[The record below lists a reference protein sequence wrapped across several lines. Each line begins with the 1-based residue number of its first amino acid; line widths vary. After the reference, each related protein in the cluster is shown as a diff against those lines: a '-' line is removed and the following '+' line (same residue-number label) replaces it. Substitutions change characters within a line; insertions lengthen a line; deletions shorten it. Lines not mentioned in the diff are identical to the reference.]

1 MSRIL
6 RHVGANDLKRTRQR
20 LVDEQRILSEKNR
33 REQIREQKEKEEIAK
48 LSAPFKSS
56 WKADL
61 FPEEVEVKETIE
73 VVKEKKVKISE
84 KWKYD
89 WRKSFDEKPE
99 KELVEK
105 VFEPITFIKN
115 KKISDSIF
123 DTFSNVSNWREELID
138 EGMSSKDFPDL
149 YGYGISIFDVPIT
162 STIQNPVQS
171 TLAQDIVNASAETTD
186 YAFGPQ
192 FPGSYVNQVGG
203 VESLSKVDAQAA
215 LGDLEDEPRNTLK
228 RAYYSDGDN
237 TWDGS
242 YQGPSLPTDPWNN
255 NPTEITGTE
264 GQDYQQ
270 VLDVRVNHG
279 ENRIATHSIRLEAGQ
294 EYDFRILKYA
304 NGRVLPAGVTY
315 SPGSQAYFQ
324 GGTEV
329 SISSDSVLSLQD
341 ENGALV
347 AFNDDEFAT
356 FYNQTIGPAEYGYAI
371 QPQPSF
377 FPDDGTLDLVPQYT
391 GGDVEEFVPGI
402 DIWSQSNT
410 VQWDAFEDGG
420 SNTQANFTFDSRIT
434 YTPTTT
440 GTYYLALRDY
450 RDRGSDI
457 QYVRLR
463 VSGRVPAAAQAAV
476 ADPRSQAQRTTDA
489 ADLGAPVAAFDP
501 NRKDRKRDGNPDSL
515 QLDPEIEKIDTS
527 ITDPQERNLIDKAK
541 DAVLDFAADIIGAR
555 SAKNALDSYNKFLA
569 NPKGPGSTPDKPL
582 DITNNFTKKDIGIL
596 RSAVAND
603 AYSKDKIRQAIE
615 SSGKS
620 QHIQDLRWEVAIGAV
635 ETAIR
640 DASSKS
646 EGLNNSIH
654 GGGTL
659 DREAFIRS
667 GGKEITFIKPYGF
680 RPGGSVAQFE
690 KSPFGRLMNATG
702 LPADTIG
709 AGGNPAVVVGGVI
722 ASQLM
727 LNNAKRHGGIYKA
740 PTAYMKV
747 NISSGTMKESTN
759 FDYEGK
765 PSPNGFPDTPPPQM
779 INGYHPDYGKKGDM
793 YNRLD
798 PHSAASMPK
807 TGDGEIDAKVAKVKS
822 ALAKLKRNR

>member
-1 MSRIL
+1 MNRIL
-6 RHVGANDLKRTRQR
+6 RHVGAKDFRKTHQR
-20 LVDEQRILSEKNR
+20 KLDEQRALYLER
-33 REQIREQKEKEEIAK
+33 REREIQEQKEKRILEK
-48 LSAPFKSS
+48 LSAPYKSD
-56 WKADL
+56 WKSEIFL
-61 FPEEVEVKETIE
+61 EEIKVNQENSLEDKLSETI
-73 VVKEKKVKISE
+73 I
-84 KWKYD
+84 
-89 WRKSFDEKPE
+89 P
-99 KELVEK
+99 
-105 VFEPITFIKN
+105 FIKN
-115 KKISDSIF
+115 KKYKDTIFNNFSD
-123 DTFSNVSNWREELID
+123 FSDWRKELLD
-138 EGMSSKDFPDL
+138 EGMTTKDFPHL
-149 YGYGISIFDVPIT
+149 YGYGISIFNVPIT

-203 VESLSKVDAQAA
+203 VESLSKVD
-215 LGDLEDEPRNTLK
+215 
-228 RAYYSDGDN
+228 
-237 TWDGS
+237 
-242 YQGPSLPTDPWNN
+242 
-255 NPTEITGTE
+255 
-264 GQDYQQ
+264 
-270 VLDVRVNHG
+270 V
-279 ENRIATHSIRLEAGQ
+279 
-294 EYDFRILKYA
+294 
-304 NGRVLPAGVTY
+304 
-315 SPGSQAYFQ
+315 
-324 GGTEV
+324 
-329 SISSDSVLSLQD
+329 
-341 ENGALV
+341 V
-347 AFNDDEFAT
+347 A
-356 FYNQTIGPAEYGYAI
+356 
-371 QPQPSF
+371 SH
-377 FPDDGTLDLVPQYT
+377 DGTLPEVPEGQNPAPELPDNAIPIDTSIQGSYAVDGETRHRIYKYKNGVLQNTLNNEYLFYSNPWQIDRGLILPRNERGWALQVYGRNT
-391 GGDVEEFVPGI
+391 GASFLSTINIAVWQEDFVNGDVYTFRIEPVNAEGNPHLITLHASTG
-402 DIWSQSNT
+402 STGRPKNSS
-410 VQWDAFEDGG
+410 FEK
-420 SNTQANFTFDSRIT
+420 
-434 YTPTTT
+434 
-440 GTYYLALRDY
+440 
-450 RDRGSDI
+450 
-457 QYVRLR
+457 
-463 VSGRVPAAAQAAV
+463 
-476 ADPRSQAQRTTDA
+476 TTDA

-501 NRKDRKRDGNPDSL
+501 NRKDRKRGGNPDSL
-515 QLDPEIEKIDTS
+515 QLDPEIEKIDAS

-569 NPKGPGSTPDKPL
+569 NPKGPGSSPDKPL

-596 RSAVAND
+596 RSAVTND

-727 LNNAKRHGGIYKA
+727 LNNAKKHGGIYKA

-765 PSPNGFPDTPPPQM
+765 PSPNGFPDTPPPQGNLLTKKTM
-779 INGYHPDYGKKGDM
+779 KSFKQFKKELYPGQPSPNGFPDTPPAQMSPNGYHSEYGKQGKM
-793 YNRLD
+793 YNRMDRATAMAMPLTKD
-798 PHSAASMPK
+798 P
-807 TGDGEIDAKVAKVKS
+807 EIDAKIIA
-822 ALAKLKRNR
+822 ARNQPK

>member
-1 MSRIL
+1 MNRIL
-6 RHVGANDLKRTRQR
+6 RHVGAKDFRKTHQR
-20 LVDEQRILSEKNR
+20 KLDEQRALYLER
-33 REQIREQKEKEEIAK
+33 REREIQEQKEKRILEK
-48 LSAPFKSS
+48 LSAPYKSD
-56 WKADL
+56 WKSEIFL
-61 FPEEVEVKETIE
+61 EEIKVNQENSLEDKLSETI
-73 VVKEKKVKISE
+73 I
-84 KWKYD
+84 
-89 WRKSFDEKPE
+89 P
-99 KELVEK
+99 
-105 VFEPITFIKN
+105 FIKN
-115 KKISDSIF
+115 KKYKDTIFNNFSD
-123 DTFSNVSNWREELID
+123 FSDWRKELLD
-138 EGMSSKDFPDL
+138 EGMTTKDF
-149 YGYGISIFDVPIT
+149 YGYGISTIDIPIVT
-162 STIQNPVQS
+162 SILNPVQS

-203 VESLSKVDAQAA
+203 VESLSKVD
-215 LGDLEDEPRNTLK
+215 
-228 RAYYSDGDN
+228 
-237 TWDGS
+237 
-242 YQGPSLPTDPWNN
+242 
-255 NPTEITGTE
+255 
-264 GQDYQQ
+264 
-270 VLDVRVNHG
+270 V
-279 ENRIATHSIRLEAGQ
+279 
-294 EYDFRILKYA
+294 
-304 NGRVLPAGVTY
+304 
-315 SPGSQAYFQ
+315 
-324 GGTEV
+324 
-329 SISSDSVLSLQD
+329 
-341 ENGALV
+341 V
-347 AFNDDEFAT
+347 A
-356 FYNQTIGPAEYGYAI
+356 
-371 QPQPSF
+371 SH
-377 FPDDGTLDLVPQYT
+377 DGTLPEVPEGQNPAPELPDNAIPIDTSIQGSYAVDGETRHRIYKYKNGVLQNTLNNEYLFYSNPWQIDRGLILPRNERGWALQVYGRNT
-391 GGDVEEFVPGI
+391 GASFLSTINIAVWQEDFVNGDVYTFRIEPVNAEGNPHLITLHASTG
-402 DIWSQSNT
+402 STGRPKNSS
-410 VQWDAFEDGG
+410 FEK
-420 SNTQANFTFDSRIT
+420 
-434 YTPTTT
+434 
-440 GTYYLALRDY
+440 
-450 RDRGSDI
+450 
-457 QYVRLR
+457 
-463 VSGRVPAAAQAAV
+463 
-476 ADPRSQAQRTTDA
+476 TTDA

-501 NRKDRKRDGNPDSL
+501 NRKDRKRGGNPDSL
-515 QLDPEIEKIDTS
+515 QLDPEIEKIDAS

-569 NPKGPGSTPDKPL
+569 NPKGPGSSPDKPL

-596 RSAVAND
+596 RSAVTND

-727 LNNAKRHGGIYKA
+727 LNNAKKHGGIYKA

-765 PSPNGFPDTPPPQM
+765 PSPNGFPDTPPPQGNLLTEKTM
-779 INGYHPDYGKKGDM
+779 KSFKQFKKELYPGQPSPNGFPDTPPAKLAPNGYHPEYGKQGKM
-793 YNRLD
+793 YNRMDRATAMAMPLTKD
-798 PHSAASMPK
+798 P
-807 TGDGEIDAKVAKVKS
+807 EIDAKIIA
-822 ALAKLKRNR
+822 ARNQPK

>member
-1 MSRIL
+1 MNRIL
-6 RHVGANDLKRTRQR
+6 RHVGAKDFRKTHQR
-20 LVDEQRILSEKNR
+20 KLDEQRALYLER
-33 REQIREQKEKEEIAK
+33 REREIQEQKEKRILEK
-48 LSAPFKSS
+48 LSAPYKSD
-56 WKADL
+56 WKSEIFL
-61 FPEEVEVKETIE
+61 EEIKVNQENSLEDKLSETI
-73 VVKEKKVKISE
+73 I
-84 KWKYD
+84 
-89 WRKSFDEKPE
+89 P
-99 KELVEK
+99 
-105 VFEPITFIKN
+105 FIKN
-115 KKISDSIF
+115 KKYKDTIFNNFSD
-123 DTFSNVSNWREELID
+123 FSDWRKELLD
-138 EGMSSKDFPDL
+138 EGMTTKDFPHL
-149 YGYGISIFDVPIT
+149 YGYGISIFNVPIT

-203 VESLSKVDAQAA
+203 VESLSKVD
-215 LGDLEDEPRNTLK
+215 
-228 RAYYSDGDN
+228 
-237 TWDGS
+237 
-242 YQGPSLPTDPWNN
+242 
-255 NPTEITGTE
+255 
-264 GQDYQQ
+264 
-270 VLDVRVNHG
+270 V
-279 ENRIATHSIRLEAGQ
+279 
-294 EYDFRILKYA
+294 
-304 NGRVLPAGVTY
+304 
-315 SPGSQAYFQ
+315 
-324 GGTEV
+324 
-329 SISSDSVLSLQD
+329 
-341 ENGALV
+341 V
-347 AFNDDEFAT
+347 A
-356 FYNQTIGPAEYGYAI
+356 
-371 QPQPSF
+371 SH
-377 FPDDGTLDLVPQYT
+377 DGTLPEVPEGQNPAPELPDNAIPIDTSIQGSYAVDGETRHRIYKYKNGVLQNTLNNEYLFYSNPWQIDRGLILPRNERGWALQVYGRNT
-391 GGDVEEFVPGI
+391 GASFLSTINIAVWQEDFVNGDVYTFRIEPVNAEGNPHLITLHASTG
-402 DIWSQSNT
+402 STGRPKNSS
-410 VQWDAFEDGG
+410 FEK
-420 SNTQANFTFDSRIT
+420 
-434 YTPTTT
+434 
-440 GTYYLALRDY
+440 
-450 RDRGSDI
+450 
-457 QYVRLR
+457 
-463 VSGRVPAAAQAAV
+463 
-476 ADPRSQAQRTTDA
+476 TTDA

-501 NRKDRKRDGNPDSL
+501 NRKDRKRGGNPDSL
-515 QLDPEIEKIDTS
+515 QLDPEIEKIDAS

-569 NPKGPGSTPDKPL
+569 NPKGPGSSPDKPL

-596 RSAVAND
+596 RSAVTND

-727 LNNAKRHGGIYKA
+727 LNNAKKHGGIYKA

-765 PSPNGFPDTPPPQM
+765 PSPNGFPDTPPPQGNLLTEKTM
-779 INGYHPDYGKKGDM
+779 KSFKQFKKELYPGQPSPNGFPDTPPAKLAPNGYHPEYGKKADR
-793 YNRLD
+793 YRKLD
-798 PHSAASMPK
+798 PVSAVMMRKVGTDDPQTNKQVSDAAKKPK
-807 TGDGEIDAKVAKVKS
+807 
-822 ALAKLKRNR
+822 

>member
-6 RHVGANDLKRTRQR
+6 RHISAKDLKRTYQKK
-20 LVDEQRILSEKNR
+20 LSEQKKLAAKKLE
-33 REQIREQKEKEEIAK
+33 EQQQEEKIRKEIEE
-48 LSAPFKSS
+48 LSISFKS
-56 WKADL
+56 
-61 FPEEVEVKETIE
+61 
-73 VVKEKKVKISE
+73 
-84 KWKYD
+84 D
-89 WRKSFDEKPE
+89 WRSEINQVSVSETVFSISDLIDEPE
-99 KELVEK
+99 ILKTKELC
-105 VFEPITFIKN
+105 
-115 KKISDSIF
+115 SWY
-123 DTFSNVSNWREELID
+123 SNWRNELLD
-138 EGMSSKDFPDL
+138 EGMSTKDFFN
-149 YGYGISIFDVPIT
+149 YGISTINIPIIT
-162 STIQNPVQS
+162 SISNPVQS
-171 TLAQDIVNASAETTD
+171 TLAQDIVNASADATD
-186 YAFGPQ
+186 YEFGPQ
-192 FPGSYVNQVGG
+192 FPGSYVNQIGG

-228 RAYYSDGDN
+228 RAYYSDGDAD
-237 TWDGS
+237 WDGT
-242 YQGPSLPTDPWNN
+242 YQGPDLPSDPWNN

-420 SNTQANFTFDSRIT
+420 SNTQSNFTFDSRIT

-463 VSGRVPAAAQAAV
+463 VSGRVPAAAQAV
-476 ADPRSQAQRTTDA
+476 VDRRSQAQKTTDA

-515 QLDPEIEKIDTS
+515 QLDPEIEKINAS
-527 ITDPQERNLIDKAK
+527 ISDPKERNLIDKAK
-541 DAVLDFAADIIGAR
+541 DAVLDFAADIIGAT

-569 NPKGPGSTPDKPL
+569 NPKGPGSSPDKPL
-582 DITNNFTKKDIGIL
+582 DITNNFTKKDISIL
-596 RSAVAND
+596 RNAVMND
-603 AYSKDKIRQAIE
+603 SYTKEKIKQAVDSSSKT
-615 SSGKS
+615 
-620 QHIQDLRWEVAIGAV
+620 QHIQNLRWEVAIGAV

-727 LNNAKRHGGIYKA
+727 LDNAKKHGGIYKS

-747 NISSGTMKESTN
+747 RINSNSVKESTD
-759 FDYEGK
+759 FDYPGK
-765 PSPNGFPDTPPPQM
+765 PSPNGFPDNPPPKM
-779 INGYHPDYGKKGDM
+779 INGYHPEYGKRVSM

-798 PHSAASMPK
+798 PISAKSMPK
-807 TGDGEIDAKVAKVKS
+807 TGDKEIDAKVKNSLFK
-822 ALAKLKRNR
+822 KIIKKTKRSK

>member
-1 MSRIL
+1 MNRIL
-6 RHVGANDLKRTRQR
+6 RHVGAKDFRKTHQR
-20 LVDEQRILSEKNR
+20 KLDEQRALYLER
-33 REQIREQKEKEEIAK
+33 REREIQEQKEKRILEK
-48 LSAPFKSS
+48 LSAPYKSD
-56 WKADL
+56 WKSEIFL
-61 FPEEVEVKETIE
+61 EEIKVNQENSLEDKLSETI
-73 VVKEKKVKISE
+73 I
-84 KWKYD
+84 
-89 WRKSFDEKPE
+89 P
-99 KELVEK
+99 
-105 VFEPITFIKN
+105 FIKN
-115 KKISDSIF
+115 KKYKDTIFNNFSD
-123 DTFSNVSNWREELID
+123 FSDWRKELLD
-138 EGMSSKDFPDL
+138 EGMTTKDF
-149 YGYGISIFDVPIT
+149 YGYGISTIDIPIVT
-162 STIQNPVQS
+162 SILNPVQS

-203 VESLSKVDAQAA
+203 VESLSKVD
-215 LGDLEDEPRNTLK
+215 
-228 RAYYSDGDN
+228 
-237 TWDGS
+237 
-242 YQGPSLPTDPWNN
+242 
-255 NPTEITGTE
+255 
-264 GQDYQQ
+264 
-270 VLDVRVNHG
+270 V
-279 ENRIATHSIRLEAGQ
+279 
-294 EYDFRILKYA
+294 
-304 NGRVLPAGVTY
+304 
-315 SPGSQAYFQ
+315 
-324 GGTEV
+324 
-329 SISSDSVLSLQD
+329 
-341 ENGALV
+341 V
-347 AFNDDEFAT
+347 A
-356 FYNQTIGPAEYGYAI
+356 
-371 QPQPSF
+371 SH
-377 FPDDGTLDLVPQYT
+377 DGTLPEVPEGQNPAPELPDNAIPIDTSIQGSYAVDGETRHRIYKYKNGVLQNTLNNEYLFYSNPWQIDRGLILPRNERGWALQVYGRNT
-391 GGDVEEFVPGI
+391 GASFLSTINIAVWQEDFVNGDVYTFRIEPVNAEGNPHLITLHASTG
-402 DIWSQSNT
+402 STGRPKNSS
-410 VQWDAFEDGG
+410 FEK
-420 SNTQANFTFDSRIT
+420 
-434 YTPTTT
+434 
-440 GTYYLALRDY
+440 
-450 RDRGSDI
+450 
-457 QYVRLR
+457 
-463 VSGRVPAAAQAAV
+463 
-476 ADPRSQAQRTTDA
+476 TTDA

-501 NRKDRKRDGNPDSL
+501 NRKDRKRGGNPDSL
-515 QLDPEIEKIDTS
+515 QLDPEIEKIDAS

-569 NPKGPGSTPDKPL
+569 NPKGPGSSPDKPL

-596 RSAVAND
+596 RSAVTND

-727 LNNAKRHGGIYKA
+727 LNNAKKHGGIYKA

-765 PSPNGFPDTPPPQM
+765 PSPNGFPDTPPPQGNLLTKKTM
-779 INGYHPDYGKKGDM
+779 KSFKQFKKELYPGQPSPNGFPDTPPAQMSPNGYHSEYGKQGKM
-793 YNRLD
+793 YNRMDRATAMAMPLTKD
-798 PHSAASMPK
+798 P
-807 TGDGEIDAKVAKVKS
+807 EIDAKI
-822 ALAKLKRNR
+822 LAARNQPK